1 MVCRPAPGSRAV
13 RAGSGM
19 GGSTVNRADDRSQ
32 APLKVV
38 CVIDLQSHERLQHRK
53 KAWEEVKLACR
64 DSNANCSHIQFE
76 KLDFGE
82 TNVLDSFYNAD
93 VALVDLTVQMQQSS
107 LFYHLGVRESFGMKG
122 NILLTLDYNTE
133 ITAPLKA
140 SCKNYGFISYRTNE
154 QGQCCV
160 TDYSPL
166 TNEETFETREQLSI
180 RLTRHLQDVEIQAK
194 VHMKEKFLA
203 DLRKTRETVSPQD
216 MSKALNNMRRRL
228 DDPNILSAD
237 VVLSMLLSFREIQ
250 DYDAMVKLVDD
261 LMTLPNHKKYTS
273 PVAIRH
279 LFAFALSRRKGE
291 NDRDRALKVIHEAL
305 ERTENHV
312 PDMLCLCGRI
322 YKDIFVESGH
332 TDSESLEKAIHW
344 YRKGFEV
351 QPNEYAGVN
360 LATLLVVAGNEFSKS
375 RELQQIGMTLNN
387 LIGKKGSLSTLQDY
401 WDIATFFEISVLAEN
416 YSKAIQAA
424 ESMFKLKSPNW
435 YLKST
440 IGNITLIQKFRKHS
454 EESEKIPEMEVFN
467 FWMDYFSEGIQ
478 EEAAAITIRFPVL
491 VLEPTKE
498 YMPSYVVMNLD
509 AETSSM
515 HISNLCLDSLKGKCR
530 RVHEWVLEAT
540 NIKSISQYKRDD
552 RCVFLYV
559 HQNSDDF
566 QMFFPSA
573 TLRQRFYDLVLQM
586 TADMEGMVHD
596 LGNDCSLGTAPQF
609 EYEVDEVGHRIVLGK
624 GTYGVVYAARDL
636 TTQVRIAVKEIPEK
650 NLGDVQPLHEEINL
664 HKQLRHRNIV
674 QYLGSVSSDGFFK
687 IFMEEVPGGSLSAM
701 LKLKWGPLK
710 NEATIAFYT
719 KQILEGVKYLHDQKI
734 VHRDIKGDNVLVNTY
749 SGMVKISDFG
759 TSKRLAGLCPTA
771 ETFTGTLQYMA
782 PEVID
787 KGQRGYGAPADIW
800 SVGCTVVEM
809 ATGKPPFIE
818 LGSPEA
824 AMFKVGFYK
833 MHPQI
838 PESLSDK
845 AKKFLLSCFEANPE
859 KRATAA
865 MLLDDPFLNESGRH
879 GRKKNLRLTM
889 TANMGELNRS
899 ISVPADRVNKQERA
913 LLPRLGSSPD
923 ESASYGGAKPS
934 GSAAALVGSPASCS
948 TLSFSS
954 SAEFDDTVILRRNS
968 SIGFMSPD
976 VDSPRELED
985 GFYLLK
991 KDSHRRMTLHR
1002 VLTQDQPKI
1011 VDVWYQSIR
1020 NEPGIG
1026 QIMLTTD
1033 QLSLLLQG
1041 LRDFIPEQNKTA
1053 LEAAINSLR
1062 EELEFDGRAMDQIH
1076 RALYLFQDAVNTAL
1090 RSHNIKPHWMFALD
1104 SLVRSAIQMAILI
1117 LSPEL
1122 GANLLGDQE
1131 SEGDADEADSAVG
1144 AGGTLHPPEP
1154 AVGAPAEPPAAA
1166 AAGAGAAAVG
1176 PAPAEEGSTSGVSTI
1191 NSVRHDDYTP
1201 QTLADLHRL
1210 RSENKRLLS
1219 ELLESQRDY
1228 KELLRWTLSDKTLQI
1243 QLLAGLSPVGPQQ
1256 PHHRQRQDT
1265 EYSSQ
1270 VSVADSGI
1278 AASPVLPPTA
1288 GGQLTA
1294 PAAGAPPHIQVSA
1307 DSDGSLVD
1315 WLVQHGADHLTVS
1328 RFINEGYHLDDVL
1341 AMMTREDLRRLHLR
1355 GGMELRLWRA
1365 LCEHRRRPAL
1375 SRQNSTSELS
1385 GEERPAGAAPGEPQL

>member
-1 MVCRPAPGSRAV
+1 MTDSVCSRLSEGSVHSASTAAARPR
-13 RAGSGM
+13 M
-19 GGSTVNRADDRSQ
+19 E
-32 APLKVV
+32 VV
-38 CVIDLQSHERLQHRK
+38 CVMDLQSHERLQHRK

-64 DSNANCSHIQFE
+64 ASNANCTQIQFE

-93 VALVDLTVQMQQSS
+93 VALVDLTVQLQQSS

-122 NILLTLDYNTE
+122 NILLTLDYNVE

-140 SCKNYGFISYRTNE
+140 SCKNYVFISYRSND

-160 TDYSPL
+160 TDLNALAP
-166 TNEETFETREQLSI
+166 EETTETRELLSI
-180 RLTRHLQDVEIQAK
+180 RLSRHLQEVEIQAK

-203 DLRKTRETVSPQD
+203 DLRKTRETVSSQD
-216 MSKALNNMRRRL
+216 MSQALNNMRRRL

-237 VVLSMLLSFREIQ
+237 VVLNMLWSFREIQ

-273 PVAIRH
+273 PVAIQH
-279 LFAFALSRRKGE
+279 LFAFALTRRKLE
-291 NDRDRALKVIHEAL
+291 NDRDRALKVIREAL

-332 TDSESLEKAIHW
+332 SDAESLDNAIHW

-387 LIGKKGSLSTLQDY
+387 LIGKKGSLSSLQDY

-454 EESEKIPEMEVFN
+454 EDNEKVPEMQIFD
-467 FWMDYFSEGIQ
+467 FWMDYFSEGIVD
-478 EEAAAITIRFPVL
+478 EASVNTIRFPVL

-498 YMPSYVVMNLD
+498 YMPSYVVVNLD
-509 AETSSM
+509 AETSAM
-515 HISNLCLDSLKGKCR
+515 HISNLCLDSLKDRCR
-530 RVHEWVLEAT
+530 RVHEFVLEAT
-540 NIKSISQYKRDD
+540 HIKSISQYKRDD

-573 TLRQRFYDLVLQM
+573 ALRQRFYNLVLQM
-586 TADMEGMVHD
+586 TADMEGMVTD
-596 LGNDCSLGTAPQF
+596 LGNDVTLGTAPQY
-609 EYEVDEVGHRIVLGK
+609 EYEADEQDRRIVLGK

-650 NLGDVQPLHEEINL
+650 NIGDVQPLHEEINL

-674 QYLGSVSSDGFFK
+674 QYLGSVSEDGFFK
-687 IFMEEVPGGSLSAM
+687 IFMEEVPGGSLSAL

-710 NEATIAFYT
+710 NEATIAYYT

-833 MHPQI
+833 MHPQL
-838 PESLSDK
+838 PESLSEK
-845 AKKFLLSCFEANPE
+845 AKKFLLSCFEANPD
-859 KRATAA
+859 KRATACV
-865 MLLDDPFLNESGRH
+865 LLDDPFINEH
-879 GRKKNLRLTM
+879 GRKKTLRLSM
-889 TANMGELNRS
+889 TAAANMGELNRS
-899 ISVPADRVNKQERA
+899 VSVPADRVNKQERS

-923 ESASYGGAKPS
+923 DRMISASYGARPS
-934 GSAAALVGSPASCS
+934 GTAAMLVGSPASCS

-954 SAEFDDTVILRRNS
+954 AEFDDTVMMRRNS

-991 KDSHRRMTLHR
+991 KDSHRRMTLHK
-1002 VLTQDQPKI
+1002 VLSQDQQKI
-1011 VDVWYQSIR
+1011 LDVWLPALR

-1026 QIMLTTD
+1026 PILLNMEQLT
-1033 QLSLLLQG
+1033 LLLQG
-1041 LRDFIPEQNKTA
+1041 LRDFIPEQNRAA
-1053 LEAAINSLR
+1053 LEAAINTLR

-1076 RALYLFQDAVNTAL
+1076 RALYLFQEAVNTAL

-1122 GANLLGDQE
+1122 GANLLGGDQE
-1131 SEGDADEADSAVG
+1131 SVVGPPDA
-1144 AGGTLHPPEP
+1144 
-1154 AVGAPAEPPAAA
+1154 AAA
-1166 AAGAGAAAVG
+1166 AAGPGGLAAPDAAGSPAEGAAAAAAG
-1176 PAPAEEGSTSGVSTI
+1176 GAGAGGEGSTSGVSTI
-1191 NSVRHDDYTP
+1191 NSVRHDEYTP

-1219 ELLESQRDY
+1219 ELLESQREY
-1228 KELLRWTLSDKTLQI
+1228 RELLRWTLSERSLQI
-1243 QLLAGLSPVGPQQ
+1243 QVLSSLSASQ
-1256 PHHRQRQDT
+1256 PAARQRQDT

-1278 AASPVLPPTA
+1278 AAGSPLLPPSG
-1288 GGQLTA
+1288 GGQLAAA
-1294 PAAGAPPHIQVSA
+1294 PQIQVQPSA
-1307 DSDGSLVD
+1307 DPDGCLVD
-1315 WLVQHGADHLTVS
+1315 WLVEHGADHLTVS
-1328 RFINEGYHLDDVL
+1328 RFVNEGFRLEDVL
-1341 AMMTREDLRRLHLR
+1341 AMMTREDLRGLHLR
-1355 GGMELRLWRA
+1355 GGVELRLWRA
-1365 LCEHRRRPAL
+1365 LCDHRRRPPL
-1375 SRQNSTSELS
+1375 SRQNST
-1385 GEERPAGAAPGEPQL
+1385 ERIED